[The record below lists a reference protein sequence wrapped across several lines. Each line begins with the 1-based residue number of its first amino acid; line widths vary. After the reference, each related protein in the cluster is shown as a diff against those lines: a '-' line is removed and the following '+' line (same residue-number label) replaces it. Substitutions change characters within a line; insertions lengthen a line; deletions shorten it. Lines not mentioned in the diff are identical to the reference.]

1 MTQSEASKNEF
12 NRPKGGETC
21 GPRKGNS
28 MHKTWTSKG
37 PGEDG
42 ARGAGEN
49 VVLGRHQGPECL
61 FGKLHF
67 ILGVQP

>member
-1 MTQSEASKNEF
+1 MW
-12 NRPKGGETC
+12 PKEREQHAQDVDIERAWRRWCPWG
-21 GPRKGNS
+21 
-28 MHKTWTSKG
+28 
-37 PGEDG
+37 
-42 ARGAGEN
+42 RGN